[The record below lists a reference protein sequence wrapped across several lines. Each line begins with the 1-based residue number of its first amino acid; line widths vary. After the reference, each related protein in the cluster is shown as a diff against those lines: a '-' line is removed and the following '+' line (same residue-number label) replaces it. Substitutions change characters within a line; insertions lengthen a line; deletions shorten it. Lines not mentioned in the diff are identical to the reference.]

1 MKKAYLLLGG
11 NLENRESLIGRAREA
26 ISRKVGKIIHQ
37 SSVYETEPWG
47 FFSSDHFLNQVVV
60 VETAE
65 QPSSLLELILEIEI
79 ELGRTRDFNGY
90 ESRLIDIDILF
101 YEEEV
106 ISHNDLT
113 IPHPRIQ
120 ERMFTLKP
128 LQEVNGSFIHPVL
141 KKTIHQL
148 VDECPDKLKVNRYI
162 QN

>member
-11 NLENRESLIGRAREA
+11 NLEDRESLIGRAREA
-26 ISRKVGKIIHQ
+26 ISLRVGKIIHQ

-47 FFSSDHFLNQVVV
+47 FSSSDHFLNQVVV

-65 QPSSLLELILEIEI
+65 QPSSLLELILEIEM

-101 YEEEV
+101 FEEEV

-128 LQEVNGSFIHPVL
+128 LQEVNGSFVHPVL
-141 KKTIHQL
+141 KKSIHQL

>member
-11 NLENRESLIGRAREA
+11 NLEDRESLIGRAREA
-26 ISRKVGKIIHQ
+26 ISRKVGKILHQ

-47 FFSSDHFLNQVVV
+47 FSSSDHFLNQVVV
-60 VETAE
+60 VETTE
-65 QPSSLLELILEIEI
+65 QPSSLLELILKIEI

-141 KKTIHQL
+141 KKSIHQL